1 MELRHLRFF
10 VAVAEELN
18 FTRAAERVF
27 VTQPA
32 LSRVV
37 HALEAEV
44 GAPLLERSTRRVTL
58 TPAGRAFLGLART
71 VLLTLDEGLRDLKA
85 TPIERTLRVGVTDYA
100 LHARLPEA
108 LRDLVRGLENVRVR
122 HVEGSTAEQLA
133 ALRAGALD
141 VGFFMAARLRD
152 PALAQRVLARSPL
165 VLAVPGDHPLAR
177 LAAVPLA
184 ALSGE
189 RLLVNSR
196 EGGPFM
202 HAYLRR
208 LFGKRGVTPTF
219 VESSGAPV
227 YSFATAMRLVADGEG
242 AFLVHRALAALPAP
256 GVAFRPVRDPE
267 PRVSLRMVWRPAL
280 DADVRDAL
288 ERLVWADGPT

>member
-37 HALEAEV
+37 RALEAEV
-44 GAPLLERSTRRVTL
+44 GAPLLERSTRRVAL
-58 TPAGRAFLGLART
+58 TPAGEAFLRLART
-71 VLLTLDEGLRDLKA
+71 VLSTLDEGLRDLKA
-85 TPIERTLRVGVTDYA
+85 ERVERTLRVGVTDYA
-100 LHARLPEA
+100 LHARLPDA
-108 LRDLVRGLENVRVR
+108 LRALARGLGNVRVR

-133 ALRAGALD
+133 ALRAGELD

-165 VLAVPGDHPLAR
+165 VLAVAEDHPLAR

-208 LFGKRGVTPTF
+208 LFGKCGVTPTF
-219 VESSGAPV
+219 VESPGAPV
-227 YSFATAMRLVADGEG
+227 YSFATAMRFVADGEG

-267 PRVSLRMVWRPAL
+267 PRVPLRMVWRPAL
-280 DADVRDAL
+280 DADVRQAL
-288 ERLVWADGPT
+288 EGLVWADGTT